1 MPERLGIHFMP
12 IAEKIKE
19 IAPML
24 PRAFILFGKKLT
36 PGGQQPALHQGGRYQ
51 PITQNTHKWQPRR
64 EPYR

>member
-1 MPERLGIHFMP
+1 
-12 IAEKIKE
+12 
-19 IAPML
+19 ML